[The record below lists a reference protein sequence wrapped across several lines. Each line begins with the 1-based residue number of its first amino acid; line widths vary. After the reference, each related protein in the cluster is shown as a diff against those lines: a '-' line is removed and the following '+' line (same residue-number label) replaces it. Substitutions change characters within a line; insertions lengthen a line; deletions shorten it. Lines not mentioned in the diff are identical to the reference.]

1 MKNFILISGLLAI
14 IMCGCSKDE
23 VGNEIIDNLVK
34 FNVKYPVTKATGNSF
49 EIGDAIGVY
58 MAEYDNGKV
67 LPLQMAGNYANN
79 IRSTFDGTKWVN
91 SPAIYWKDGVFDVYA
106 YYPYSTPQSI
116 DEYSFA
122 VSLDQST
129 EESNGVLNG
138 YEASDFLWAKT
149 ASVSKMDAVPLTF
162 KHKMSKLTIK
172 LVKGENFSGDIP
184 SGMVV
189 KIHNTVTD
197 ALIDLSS
204 GTVTKNP
211 YSSAKTITAKKVSD
225 TEYTAIVVPQRI
237 NSKLPLLEIIYKN
250 VSYLIESKFIFKTGV
265 AHTINVTL
273 DNSPDKIRIEIGGE
287 KIEGWE

>member
-1 MKNFILISGLLAI
+1 
-14 IMCGCSKDE
+14 MCGCSKDE

-34 FNVKYPVTKATGNSF
+34 FNVKYPVTKATGDSF

-237 NSKLPLLEIIYKN
+237 DSKLPLLEIIYKN